1 MADWFVVVDAQ
12 GAADPRPAQV
22 FECVSYRQALVLA
35 HKMCDSDPD
44 LSVEVIDYAG
54 RVLLA
59 IGLDEFDGSQGRT
72 TIPLR
77 AGLYRW
83 QSESECYRLISL

>member
-1 MADWFVVVDAQ
+1 MADWFVIVDAQ
-12 GAADPRPAQV
+12 GCDDPRPAEV
-22 FECVSYRQALVLA
+22 FECVSYRAALVLA
-35 HKMCDSDPD
+35 DKLSDSDPA
-44 LSVEVIDYAG
+44 LSVEVVDYSG

-59 IGLDEFDGSQGRT
+59 LGLDEFDGTQGRT

-83 QSESECYRLISL
+83 QQASESYRLISL